1 MIVELSISCLQ
12 HLRKKLSIICYQDHY
27 MQYNWIWV
35 IIINLF
41 WLKVT
46 TQSECWE
53 SHFQF
58 HVISIMTKMSIILSH
73 YHYMQYNYIR
83 LIIINLIIIK
93 VTAQSQCWEPNTQF
107 EVISVSS
114 RLVSIET
121 FENERNG
128 NFPSNLNCW
137 VIHQLS
143 LSIQFLRQA
152 KQTHLIV
159 KTCLSNPGPVQ

>member
-1 MIVELSISCLQ
+1 
-12 HLRKKLSIICYQDHY
+12 
-27 MQYNWIWV
+27 
-35 IIINLF
+35 
-41 WLKVT
+41 
-46 TQSECWE
+46 
-53 SHFQF
+53 
-58 HVISIMTKMSIILSH
+58 MSIILSH

-83 LIIINLIIIK
+83 LIIIHLIIIK

-143 LSIQFLRQA
+143 LSIQPSKHISESKLVFLTRGLYNKTFYAPPSYLKPNSKWECLLQ
-152 KQTHLIV
+152 LIFLF
-159 KTCLSNPGPVQ
+159 KATKCY